1 MDKLVTLQSLQKYD
15 SLIKDYIHDIHYNIE
30 DLLSYGVE
38 WDITVSSPKLTR
50 IGNPLLHASLPIQS
64 QYRGCIWDP
73 EEQKIVYYL
82 DPNDWSRKADGTA
95 SKRDGTDGVVRVHT
109 PKFYAKSGSN
119 GNKRWVRESLYK
131 IDDTWVEIPEMV
143 IDAYRPTLDR
153 TNNKFMSI
161 INTDVQYRGGGNDTT
176 YDQYL
181 DTDPFR
187 TCLGKSATN
196 ITRAN
201 ARTYATNAGSKLITY
216 FVYKFIFY
224 WNWVIEYATF
234 NSQDAFNSE
243 LDGSGYH
250 QGGMG
255 AGVTNYNW
263 NYWTY
268 YNNNNPLTPCGYCD
282 EFGNGTGV
290 KEMSFTSPTA
300 ADGSTTQSFT
310 FQVSRWR
317 CFDNIFGDIW
327 TNLDGCLCDTPI
339 TGASDAS
346 VLPTFYVFNDITT
359 DSLDDIDKAHRAVK
373 LPHNEGL
380 IKEFD
385 LGGECD
391 IIPKTIGGSA
401 TTYQCDYYWVDYND
415 TPETLLVGG
424 RAHHG
429 SAAGLGAFHVHLG
442 VGLVH
447 RNVGFRTFD
456 IV

>member
-15 SLIKDYIHDIHYNIE
+15 SLIKDYIHDIYYNIE

-73 EEQKIVYYL
+73 EEKKIAYYL
-82 DPNDWSRKADGTA
+82 DPNDWSRKEDGTA

-201 ARTYATNAGSKLITY
+201 ARTYATNAGSKLMTY

-234 NSQDAFNSE
+234 NSQDTFNSE

-346 VLPTFYVFNDITT
+346 VLPIFYVFNDITT

-401 TTYQCDYYWVDYND
+401 TTYQCDYYWVNYDD

-424 RAHHG
+424 NANYG
-429 SAAGLGAFHVHLG
+429 SAAGLGAFIVGHG
-442 VGLVH
+442 VGLVN
-447 RNVGFRTFD
+447 RYVGFRSFN
-456 IV
+456 IL